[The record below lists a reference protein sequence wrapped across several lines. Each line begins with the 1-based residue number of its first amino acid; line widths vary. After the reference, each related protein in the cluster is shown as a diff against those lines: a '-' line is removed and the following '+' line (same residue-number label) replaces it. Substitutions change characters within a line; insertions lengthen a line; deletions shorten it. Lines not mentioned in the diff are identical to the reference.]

1 MYDIQYNGITGASL
15 GLLLYDYPEFSG
27 AGKSYSTFPIVGGR
41 GELVGTDDYIS
52 NLVISCTFS
61 IKSEAFAQKI
71 RQVKKWLSGTGELIL
86 SDSADVFYRVLK
98 IDYDSIERELKRFG
112 TFTVKFTC
120 TPYEFLRTGKTPIE
134 PDAYGTVQNPGDVSR
149 PVYLISGN
157 GDCTLTVNGNSMK
170 AVVTDNL
177 TIDTEKM
184 LSYRTDGTIQNT
196 AVTGDYEQL
205 FLLEGTNK
213 IQITRGFSLKIIPKW
228 GYEV

>member
-1 MYDIQYNGITGASL
+1 MYDIQYNGITGASRS
-15 GLLLYDYPEFSG
+15 LLLYDYPEFSG
-27 AGKSYSTFPIVGGR
+27 AGKSYSTFSIIGGR

-61 IKSEAFAQKI
+61 IKSEAFSQKI
-71 RQVKKWLSGTGELIL
+71 RQIKKWLSGTGELTL
-86 SDSADVFYRVLK
+86 SDSADAYYQVIK
-98 IDYDSIERELKRFG
+98 IDYDSIERDLKCFG
-112 TFTVKFTC
+112 KFTVKFTC
-120 TPYEFLRTGKTPIE
+120 TPYEFLRTGKTAIE
-134 PDAYGTVQNPGDVSR
+134 PDANGIVRNPGDLSR
-149 PVYLISGN
+149 PIYLISGD

-184 LSYRTDGTIQNT
+184 LSYRTDGTMQNT

-205 FLLEGTNK
+205 FLLEGVNK
-213 IQITRGFSLKIIPKW
+213 VQLTKGFNLKIIPKW